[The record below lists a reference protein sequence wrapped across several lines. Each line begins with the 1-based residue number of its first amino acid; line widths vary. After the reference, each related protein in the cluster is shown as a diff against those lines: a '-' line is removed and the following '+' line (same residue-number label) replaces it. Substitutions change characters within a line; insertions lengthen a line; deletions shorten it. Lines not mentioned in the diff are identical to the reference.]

1 VCVCVC
7 VASDKAN
14 AQVLNHQ
21 QCGSFTLLLPAKI
34 SVKLKSRYIALL
46 RRPNFQPV
54 NKMENKHIK
63 LETYTV
69 KSAFLL

>member
-1 VCVCVC
+1 VWC

-14 AQVLNHQ
+14 LQALNYQ
-21 QCGSFTLLLPAKI
+21 QYRRFTLLFPAKV

-46 RRPNFQPV
+46 FRPKFQPV

-63 LETYTV
+63 LETCTV